1 MTQRRG
7 AAAIELALILPVLLA
22 MIFGIIDWSYYL
34 YERLNVGVVA
44 NRGVRLAAG
53 NAAPGALAT
62 ATVCEAL
69 PFYALACAD
78 GAVTTVVV
86 SHPSGSALELT
97 IALPFDPPVGLIPTP
112 HGFHVTATTSWY
124 GDAL

>member
-1 MTQRRG
+1 MTHRRG
-7 AAAIELALILPVLLA
+7 VAAIELALILPVLLA

-69 PFYALACAD
+69 PFYALECGD
-78 GAVTTVVV
+78 GTVTALVV
-86 SHPSGSALELT
+86 SHPSGSALELN

-112 HGFHVTATTSWY
+112 NGLRVTASTSWY
-124 GDAL
+124 GDEP